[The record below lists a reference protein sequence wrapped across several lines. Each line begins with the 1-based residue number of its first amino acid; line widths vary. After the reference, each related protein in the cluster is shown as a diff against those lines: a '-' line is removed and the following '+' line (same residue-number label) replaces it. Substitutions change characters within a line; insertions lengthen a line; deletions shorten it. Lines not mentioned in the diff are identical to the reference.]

1 MGLQG
6 GVGWGTFVSVDNI
19 KRSTY
24 AHGGGVL
31 YGLESFNNKRV
42 CGHSIASISSWLV
55 LAPDKTNIFLYKPD
69 HSDTLK
75 KY

>member
-1 MGLQG
+1 MGQG

-42 CGHSIASISSWLV
+42 CGHSSINFIMAGFGS
-55 LAPDKTNIFLYKPD
+55 
-69 HSDTLK
+69 
-75 KY
+75 